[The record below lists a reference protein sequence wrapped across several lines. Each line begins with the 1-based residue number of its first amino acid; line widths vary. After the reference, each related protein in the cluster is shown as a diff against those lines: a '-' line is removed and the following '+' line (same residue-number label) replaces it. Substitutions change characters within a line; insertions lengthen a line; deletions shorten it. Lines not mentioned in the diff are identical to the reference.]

1 MIASAMPDVDRVGVQ
16 VKNAA
21 RVLPAGLVQGR
32 VRLWVNAFR
41 MYRRFAATR
50 RSLRRLRRSISRDA
64 VFQAPDGVELLSGIA
79 QSMGEIL
86 LALRSM
92 AADVGAADRPPV
104 YRPAARQLDA
114 LCDEA
119 EDLQETAA
127 LASSPRFR
135 EFVERELETA

>member
-1 MIASAMPDVDRVGVQ
+1 MIASALPDVDRVAVQ

-21 RVLPAGLVQGR
+21 QVLPAELVQGR
-32 VRLWVNAFR
+32 VRLCVNAFR
-41 MYRRFAATR
+41 MYLRFAAMR
-50 RSLRRLRRSISRDA
+50 RNLRRLSRSISRSDA
-64 VFQAPDGVELLSGIA
+64 LPDVELLSGIS

-86 LALRSM
+86 PALRGM

-114 LCDEA
+114 LCDEV

-135 EFVERELETA
+135 EFVERSLETV